1 MNKIPEILP
10 KFLGNAY
17 KPVFK
22 LSKLMDVIHLVV
34 KEALRRGY
42 SRKTIET
49 YVACLKQFL
58 KSSQK
63 DPKSITKK
71 DIKEYLNCLVEKQ
84 ASGNTINVHLN
95 AIKFLMEDI
104 LGRKVLLNI
113 RYSKTPK
120 RLPTVLTKEEV
131 QKLINAIENPKHS
144 LILKLMYSSG
154 LRLSELVHLKKEDL
168 ELEKNIGW
176 VRNGKGGKDR
186 LFIIAE
192 KLKKELEQHIITHCP
207 SQDSYIFI
215 GVKGRHL
222 SQKSVQEIAKKAAK
236 RAGISKNVHPHTLRH
251 SFATHLIEDG
261 YDLAQVQLLLGH
273 NSAQTTMIYVHMG
286 SPKMINVRSPLD
298 GLR

>member
-1 MNKIPEILP
+1 VNPEILP

-17 KPVFK
+17 KPLFK
-22 LSKLMDVIHLVV
+22 LSELMDFINLVV

-42 SRKTIET
+42 SLKTIRT
-49 YVACLKQFL
+49 YVQCLKQFFRVCL
-58 KSSQK
+58 K
-63 DPKSITKK
+63 DPKSVTKNDITSYT
-71 DIKEYLNCLVEKQ
+71 DRLVERG
-84 ASGNTINVHLN
+84 ATGNTINVHLN

-131 QKLINAIENPKHS
+131 QKLIRAAENPKHS

-176 VRNGKGGKDR
+176 VRKGKGGKDR

-192 KLKKELEQHIITHCP
+192 KLKKELEQHIMINCP
-207 SQDSYIFI
+207 SQDSWVFI
-215 GVKGRHL
+215 GCKERYL
-222 SQKSVQEIAKKAAK
+222 SQKSVQEIVKKAAK
-236 RAGISKNVHPHTLRH
+236 KAGISKNVHPHTLRH

-261 YDLAQVQLLLGH
+261 YDIASVQFLLGH
-273 NSAQTTMIYVHMG
+273 NSIQTTMVYVHTG
-286 SPKMINVRSPLD
+286 SPKMISVKSPYD
-298 GLR
+298 GL